1 MSLLRAFLLRH
12 RALALLAIAAA
23 LCLKATVPTGYM
35 LDAAASTITVR
46 LCNDASGTM
55 APAAITIPMKQ
66 DSAGH
71 ADERTAQKAAT
82 ECPYG
87 ALTLAALGGTAPALL
102 ALALAFILARGFAPV
117 RVPRPTRRSY
127 LRPPLR
133 APPAHA

>member
-12 RALALLAIAAA
+12 RAIALLAIAAA
-23 LCLKATVPTGYM
+23 LCLKAMVPAGYM

-46 LCNDASGTM
+46 LCNDASGTA
-55 APAAITIPMKQ
+55 APAAIAIPVKPG
-66 DSAGH
+66 SSEH
-71 ADERTAQKAAT
+71 ADERAQKAAT

-117 RVPRPTRRSY
+117 QAARPTRRAY

-133 APPAHA
+133 APPARV